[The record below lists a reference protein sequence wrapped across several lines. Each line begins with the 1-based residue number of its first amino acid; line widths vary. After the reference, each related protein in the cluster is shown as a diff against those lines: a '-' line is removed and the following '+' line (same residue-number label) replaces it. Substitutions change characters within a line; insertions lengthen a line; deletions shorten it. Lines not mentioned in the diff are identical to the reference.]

1 MQMAENSK
9 IGKLQNDAS
18 SKNLKIRQC
27 ENVAEKFESR
37 TIPKKG
43 RDKKIKNFKTRKC
56 AIWRIRES

>member
-27 ENVAEKFESR
+27 ENVAEKIEKR
-37 TIPKKG
+37 TIPKNA
-43 RDKKIKNFKTRKC
+43 RDKTI
-56 AIWRIRES
+56 